1 MSMFMFWQMNRVN
14 ALRGGTEMTK
24 NVLVISTSLRKNSNS
39 EVLADSF
46 ARGAEEAG
54 HHVEKITL
62 KDKKIAFCK
71 GCMACMKLK
80 ACVMKDDAIEIAAKM
95 HDAEVIAFASP
106 IYYYEMSGQMKT
118 LLDRANSL
126 CDSDYKFTDIYMLTA
141 AAEDDEKML
150 CFGLDRIDKVVP
162 LPSHKYIEYDGD
174 LNERFEDIIGVTLF
188 EDSPV
193 YPIIFWVSDFSKD
206 YVLTKPIHDSQK
218 KVNESKA
225 SSLREQYPSL
235 NNGVFLQI
243 DCRDNYELIRE
254 LASFGKDLIVLSP
267 SVIQDKV
274 WNRISSMNEEYLK
287 IRNSK

>member
-118 LLDRANSL
+118 LIDRMNAMYPK
-126 CDSDYKFTDIYMLTA
+126 DYRFRDIYLLTT
-141 AAEDDEKML
+141 AAEDDEATPQRAESGL
-150 CFGLDRIDKVVP
+150 CGWIDCFGKASLKGHV
-162 LPSHKYIEYDGD
+162 LSG
-174 LNERFEDIIGVTLF
+174 G
-188 EDSPV
+188 
-193 YPIIFWVSDFSKD
+193 VSDARD
-206 YVLTKPIHDSQK
+206 IEGNDT
-218 KVNESKA
+218 
-225 SSLREQYPSL
+225 
-235 NNGVFLQI
+235 LQEA
-243 DCRDNYELIRE
+243 YEMGAR
-254 LASFGKDLIVLSP
+254 V
-267 SVIQDKV
+267 
-274 WNRISSMNEEYLK
+274 
-287 IRNSK
+287 